1 MSDLPVFF
9 AGLAEEDIDQ
19 IEDYIASR
27 DPAAA
32 SRVRI
37 AIVQQAIRLG
47 KIRKPASERQIGVR
61 LWPVP
66 RYRNYMILY
75 RIEPTQIRVLRIL
88 HGAQNWTR
96 FFK

>member
-32 SRVRI
+32 SRVR
-37 AIVQQAIRLG
+37 QD
-47 KIRKPASERQIGVR
+47 
-61 LWPVP
+61 
-66 RYRNYMILY
+66 RYCATGHTSWEN
-75 RIEPTQIRVLRIL
+75 
-88 HGAQNWTR
+88 
-96 FFK
+96 